1 VEDREGVGMHRQKSV
16 KDAKGKKVTRLSYRV
31 NEVSYST
38 GTRHTPLAES
48 HRLTAPLQTSLS
60 TAGLPEKRLVQIIK
74 TTRMK
79 KLVTTPKGSASRI
92 FSSKD
97 WDTFFQLTD
106 NPPEPARALREA
118 YRTYKEQFDSE
129 E

>member
-1 VEDREGVGMHRQKSV
+1 MYRQKSV
-16 KDAKGKKVTRLSYRV
+16 EDAKGKKVTRLSYRV

-38 GTRHTPLAES
+38 GTRFVPVALS
-48 HRLTAPLQTSLS
+48 QRLTAPPQTSLPPAS
-60 TAGLPEKRLVQIIK
+60 LPEKRVVQIIK
-74 TTRMK
+74 TTRMR
-79 KLVTTPKGSASRI
+79 KLVAPTKGSASRI

>member
-1 VEDREGVGMHRQKSV
+1 MDRQVTMKNVRE
-16 KDAKGKKVTRLSYRV
+16 KKITRGYLV
-31 NEVSYST
+31 NEICYST
-38 GTRHTPLAES
+38 GERRILLAENNL
-48 HRLTAPLQTSLS
+48 RNPTLQTNL
-60 TAGLPEKRLVQIIK
+60 IK
-74 TTRMK
+74 K
-79 KLVTTPKGSASRI
+79 KLTPHFKVMGMRRLGTTEDASRI